1 MKVKLLYLQ
10 SWLIIVATLGLA
22 TRAVRSGPASDS
34 AAGVPATNQ
43 VLNLDEALRLAF
55 ACHPEL
61 RAAQARLD
69 AAAGRKAQAGLWSN
83 PELELSAEEW
93 RVDGSGF
100 SRATR
105 LVGVSQTVPFPG
117 KKPLDRQIG
126 GQQVRVSEAELNLRR
141 LELVRDVKVAFC
153 QALAADRLAAVAEE
167 LVRVAGRSAETARKR
182 VAAGAAP
189 DQEQLRAEIQLEQ
202 ASNELAGFRGGQ
214 AHSRQSLAASLG
226 QPGLTAI
233 TLAGQLEEQPPLAL
247 LDQDAESWQAAHPA
261 LVAARENQK
270 RAGLE
275 WRRARLEP
283 YPDVKLGLAGGR
295 LGDSSEGIVELR
307 LSLPLPI
314 IDRSRGRQR
323 EARANAALAEAE
335 AAAVEQRWRQA
346 WEAARLRL
354 RTAAEQAANCRERI
368 LPKADAALRLVQTG
382 FEQGKFGFMDLLDT
396 QRTASETRLVY
407 LQKVLDMNVALAEL
421 EALSG
426 SPLAAASSTVVQPPS
441 RP

>member
-1 MKVKLLYLQ
+1 MKVKLLYLH
-10 SWLIIVATLGLA
+10 SWVIVAATLGLA
-22 TRAVRSGPASDS
+22 TQTVRSGPASDS
-34 AAGVPATNQ
+34 PVSVPATNQ

-55 ACHPEL
+55 ASHPEL

-69 AAAGRKAQAGLWSN
+69 AAAGRQAQAGLWSN

-93 RVDGSGF
+93 PVDGSGF

-126 GQQVRVSEAELNLRR
+126 GQQVRVSEAELSLRR

-153 QALAADRLAAVAEE
+153 QALAADRLAAVATE

-202 ASNELAGFRGGQ
+202 ANNELAGFRGGQ

-226 QPGLTAI
+226 QPGLTAV
-233 TLAGQLEEQPPLAL
+233 TLAGQLEEQPSLAL
-247 LDQDAESWQAAHPA
+247 LDQDAESWLAAHPA

-275 WRRARLEP
+275 LRRARLEP
-283 YPDVKLGLAGGR
+283 YPDVKFGLAGGR
-295 LGDSSEGIVELR
+295 LGESSEGIVELR

-323 EARANAALAEAE
+323 EARANATLAEAE

-346 WEAARLRL
+346 WEAARR
-354 RTAAEQAANCRERI
+354 RARIAAEQAANCRERI
-368 LPKADAALRLVQTG
+368 LPKADAALRLVQNG

-407 LQKVLDMNVALAEL
+407 LQKVLDLNVALAEL
-421 EALSG
+421 KALSG
-426 SPLAAASSTVVQPPS
+426 SPLAAASSGVVPPPPS
-441 RP
+441 R